1 MLLTGEKQLVLKPQ
15 DLLVALKIAVNRGR
29 EFTLTELGTELN
41 MAVSVVH
48 GSIRRNEQA
57 RLVSRSAGNI
67 RVMRSSLREFT
78 IHGAKYA
85 FPAVLGPLS
94 RGVPTAIAG
103 PVLRVHF
110 GKADSLP
117 PVWPDPDG
125 SGYGPSVTPLYPTAL
140 AACKNDNSL
149 FEVLTLLDA
158 LRVGAARE
166 QALAAIQL
174 EERLG

>member
-1 MLLTGEKQLVLKPQ
+1 MLVFGGKQLVLKPH
-15 DLLVALKIAVNRGR
+15 DLLLALKIAVNRGR
-29 EFTLTELGTELN
+29 EFTLVELGNELH

-57 RLVSRSAGNI
+57 RLISRAAGSIRAMRSA
-67 RVMRSSLREFT
+67 LKEFV
-78 IHGAKYA
+78 IHGAKYS
-85 FPAVLGPLS
+85 FPAVLGPLA

-103 PVLRVHF
+103 PVLKLHF
-110 GKADSLP
+110 EQADLLP

-125 SGYGPSVTPLYPTAL
+125 SGYGPSVTPLYPTVM
-140 AACKNDNSL
+140 AACKRDNSL

-166 QALAAIQL
+166 QELATSEL
-174 EERLG
+174 EKRLA

>member
-1 MLLTGEKQLVLKPQ
+1 MLVVGGKQLVLKPQ
-15 DLLVALKIAVNRGR
+15 DLLLALKIAVNRRR
-29 EFTLTELGTELN
+29 EFTLIELGNELH

-57 RLVSRSAGNI
+57 RLLNRSAGSI
-67 RVMRSSLREFT
+67 RAMRSSLKEFA

-85 FPAVLGPLS
+85 FPAILGPLT

-103 PVLRVHF
+103 PVLKVHF
-110 GKADSLP
+110 EQVNSLP

-125 SGYGPSVTPLYPTAL
+125 SEYGPSVTPLYPTVM
-140 AACKNDNSL
+140 AACRRDNSL

-166 QALAAIQL
+166 QELAASEL
-174 EERLG
+174 EERLA